1 MSSLIL
7 AHVITGLA
15 GIASGLVVVAGIM
28 RGRGVGWMG
37 AVFIVMTLAACGTG
51 FVFLPTDGMTS
62 AQAVSF
68 FITGLLAVAAYAHYG
83 RRLEG
88 GWYQIYALTAVGAL
102 FLNVLI
108 TVTQTVLLVAALNA
122 IAPTERSPVY
132 VAVKLTTLCVFVG
145 VAIVAARMAGRSS
158 SR

>member
-1 MSSLIL
+1 MSYLIL
-7 AHVITGLA
+7 AHVVTGLA
-15 GIASGLVVVAGIM
+15 GIAAGLVVVAGIL
-28 RGRGVGWMG
+28 RGRRVGWTG

-68 FITGLLAVAAYAHYG
+68 FITVLLAVAAYAHYVRG
-83 RRLEG
+83 LEG
-88 GWYQIYALTAVGAL
+88 GWIQIYALTAVGAL

-108 TVTQTVLLVAALNA
+108 TVTQTFLHVPFLNA

-132 VAVKLTTLCVFVG
+132 VAVKFMTLCVFVG
-145 VAIVAARMAGRSS
+145 VAIVAARIAGRSS